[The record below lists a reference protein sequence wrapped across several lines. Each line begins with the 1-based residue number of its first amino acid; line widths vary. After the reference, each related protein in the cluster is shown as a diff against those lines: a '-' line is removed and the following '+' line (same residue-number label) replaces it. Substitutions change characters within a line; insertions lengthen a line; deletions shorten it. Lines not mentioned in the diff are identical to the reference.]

1 MNMQDDP
8 GGVMVFNTTFN
19 IISVISWQSVL
30 VEESGVLGEA
40 ADTDKLYHIKF
51 YRVQLMYL
59 AWTLVVM
66 GIYCIGSYI
75 NPITLQS
82 RPHTRQSKITQWHK
96 FKEKDCGFTFQSQ

>member
-82 RPHTRQSKITQWHK
+82 RPHTIVCAISHMV
-96 FKEKDCGFTFQSQ
+96 